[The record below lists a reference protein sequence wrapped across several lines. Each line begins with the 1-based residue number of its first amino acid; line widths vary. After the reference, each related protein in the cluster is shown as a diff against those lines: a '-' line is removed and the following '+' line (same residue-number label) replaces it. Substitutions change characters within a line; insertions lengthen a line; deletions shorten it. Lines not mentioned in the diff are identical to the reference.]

1 MLKKGLLLVAL
12 LFSAVSGTFAKD
24 LQNFVV
30 FGDSLSDNGNLYE
43 YLKRQ
48 LPPSPPYFKGRFSNG
63 YIWVEQL
70 AQGYYPNDWQQHIQN
85 YAFGGAGV
93 AYSFD
98 GDSNADDDVLFSLG
112 REVDSYLLAHQDK
125 AASNSLF
132 AVWIGSNNYISSQ
145 YSPEKTARGVVGG
158 ITQKLALLA
167 QKGAKHV
174 LVVNLPDMGKSPAA
188 RLIYSEKQLSLSSE
202 LHNKALAEAV
212 AELTESYPDVQWLLF
227 DAAKTFDDAM
237 QNPDKYGFTNVTDT
251 CYQSLLDDEP
261 QAQEDSKFL
270 LKITSTLD
278 ASAKR
283 KDACDGYFFFDLVH
297 PTALT
302 HKVMAEMMREFLH
315 AHGVTYN

>member
-12 LFSAVSGTFAKD
+12 LFSAVSGAFAKD

-43 YLKRQ
+43 YFKRQ

-70 AQGYYPNDWQQHIQN
+70 SQNYYPHNWRQHIQD

-93 AYSFD
+93 AYSFEGED
-98 GDSNADDDVLFSLG
+98 NADDDLLFSLG

-125 AASNSLF
+125 AAPDSLF
-132 AVWIGSNNYISSQ
+132 AVWIGSNNYIASK

-158 ITQKLALLA
+158 IKKKLELLA
-167 QKGAKHV
+167 AKGAKHV
-174 LVVNLPDMGKSPAA
+174 LVINLPDMGKSPAA
-188 RLIYSEKQLSLSSE
+188 KLIYSEKQLSLSSQ
-202 LHNKALAEAV
+202 LHNQALAEAV
-212 AELTESYPDVQWLLF
+212 AQLTASYPDVQWLLF
-227 DAAKTFDDAM
+227 DAAKTFDSAM
-237 QNPDKYGFTNVTDT
+237 QNPAKYGFTNVTDT
-251 CYQSLLDDEP
+251 CYQSLADDD
-261 QAQEDSKFL
+261 QQVQEGSKFIL
-270 LKITSTLD
+270 RMSSSID
-278 ASAKR
+278 ASAKS

-302 HKVMAEMMREFLH
+302 HKVMSEMMREFLNE
-315 AHGVTYN
+315 HGVVFG